1 MLSYGKGVYGFLTGS
16 KGQAL
21 RVLQKIFPAF
31 SSFFGREYFL

>member
-21 RVLQKIFPAF
+21 RVLHKIFLAV